1 MKTYDF
7 SYHLPISRLHHIGK
21 TKRISRRFL
30 LIPTDC
36 FTIPGSTP
44 KRKAVGSNP
53 AEDAMMTGN
62 RQSFCIGAPAVFR
75 ARECLFH
82 RP

>member
-7 SYHLPISRLHHIGK
+7 SCHLPISRLHHIGK

-53 AEDAMMTGN
+53 AEDAISLKAADVL
-62 RQSFCIGAPAVFR
+62 QAEHPAVFSFLR
-75 ARECLFH
+75 GMSLYR
-82 RP
+82 

>member
-1 MKTYDF
+1 MKTYLF

-21 TKRISRRFL
+21 TKRISRRIL
-30 LIPTDC
+30 LIPTDG

-53 AEDAMMTGN
+53 AEDAMIIKSRGKP
-62 RQSFCIGAPAVFR
+62 QKWSFSRLLPS
-75 ARECLFH
+75 
-82 RP
+82 

>member
-1 MKTYDF
+1 MKTYNF

-44 KRKAVGSNP
+44 KRNAVGSIP
-53 AEDAMMTGN
+53 IWDASQDRGKPKN
-62 RQSFCIGAPAVFR
+62 GAFRGFCYFDGQIP
-75 ARECLFH
+75 
-82 RP
+82 